1 MKLIVLAGGEGKRM
15 WPIATDKCLIPFLGK
30 PLLYHNLKK
39 LIQLQP
45 DEVIIVSNPQS
56 RDKISQIMA
65 DLSIKGT
72 IVLQTKPSG
81 MADALL
87 SAKDLIEGEI
97 LVVNAEDI
105 VEAQAFSGLM
115 EVSKEAE
122 AAFVGVKVKK
132 YFPGGY
138 LRVEGERV
146 RGIVE
151 KPGEGNEPSDL
162 VKLVVDYFKDGK
174 KLLEYLQKTT
184 SDKDD
189 VYEVALNQMMSG
201 EVEVKLLEYN
211 GVWVPLKYPWQILD
225 ITAHF
230 LGGIEHNISPRSN
243 VSEKAIISGK
253 VVIEEGAKVFEG
265 AVIKGPCY
273 IGKNCIVGN
282 NSMVRESDLEESC
295 VTGFN
300 CDITRS
306 YIGDNSWFHTNY
318 VGDSVIEGDFG
329 MGSGAVLAN
338 LRLDDHTIRVK
349 VGDPSTSS
357 GQVDLVDSDRHK
369 LGLIAGKGSRV
380 GVNASTMPGVKVGK
394 NSLVGPGV
402 TLYEDVS
409 DNKKILV
416 KQEYEVSDHTP
427 VLTSYDQFREKS

>member
-1 MKLIVLAGGEGKRM
+1 M